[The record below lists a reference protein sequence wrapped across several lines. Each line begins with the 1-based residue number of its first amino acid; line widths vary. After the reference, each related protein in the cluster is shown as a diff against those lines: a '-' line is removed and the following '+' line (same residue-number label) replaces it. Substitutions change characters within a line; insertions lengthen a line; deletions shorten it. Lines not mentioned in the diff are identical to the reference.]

1 VGKPAVDTKKGK
13 VWESAFEAVQ
23 DVKPGSFVLSSGTF
37 LHLSLRPRSNHQVS
51 DYVVLPKLSFM
62 L

>member
-1 VGKPAVDTKKGK
+1 MGKPAVDTKKGK
-13 VWESAFEAVQ
+13 VWDSAYEAVQ

-37 LHLSLRPRSNHQVS
+37 LNTIGASADGKVS
-51 DYVVLPKLSFM
+51 GYVVLPKLSFK